1 MFFWSFFQKTW
12 WVFTARVPNYPQ
24 AAEFRNYLLIRGFPG
39 AGFPVSRGEFR
50 RIPLPCAQ
58 LCTPVNSESVS
69 GSRIPRIP
77 EICDSRIP
85 GFPHPDSRAANSP
98 IPESPIP
105 ESATHSPA
113 PPPTH
118 RDHTEC
124 VPQQSSSEV
133 TRKPAGNMR
142 CLKAVYFENTKETI

>member
-105 ESATHSPA
+105 ESATHSPIRNPRFPNPPPIPPRH
-113 PPPTH
+113 PPPTATTPNASRNNH
-118 RDHTEC
+118 
-124 VPQQSSSEV
+124 PP
-133 TRKPAGNMR
+133 K
-142 CLKAVYFENTKETI
+142 

>member
-98 IPESPIP
+98 IPRPGIRHPFPDSESPIP
-105 ESATHSPA
+105 ESPPIPA
-113 PPPTH
+113 PPPTTH

-142 CLKAVYFENTKETI
+142 

>member
-98 IPESPIP
+98 IRNPRFPNPPPIP
-105 ESATHSPA
+105 PA

-142 CLKAVYFENTKETI
+142 CLKKLYFEITKAT

>member
-105 ESATHSPA
+105 ESATHSPRA
-113 PPPTH
+113 TPHPPRPH
-118 RDHTEC
+118 RMRPATIILRSDPEAGRQHEM
-124 VPQQSSSEV
+124 SE
-133 TRKPAGNMR
+133 RI
-142 CLKAVYFENTKETI
+142 LF